1 MVYAKFP
8 AGVTVVLSLVNPTGT
23 VSEGNGAMLVQVE
36 LQGYLETE
44 VSVTVVTDD
53 GTGTKH
59 PHTVF
64 VEIFQLW
71 PTTLF
76 SFIQLLQVVTMCQ

>member
-1 MVYAKFP
+1 M
-8 AGVTVVLSLVNPTGT
+8 VLSLVNPTGT

-53 GTGTKH
+53 GTGKK
-59 PHTVF
+59 
-64 VEIFQLW
+64 
-71 PTTLF
+71 
-76 SFIQLLQVVTMCQ
+76 CN